1 MATLDEAC
9 LVTAKRLDYSVDE
22 VRERALTLLPA
33 LMRNGLVFI
42 DLAVR

>member
-22 VRERALTLLPA
+22 VRERALTA
-33 LMRNGLVFI
+33 LMRAGRVFI
-42 DLAVR
+42 DLALR